1 MLERTLLKMARCLA
15 GTISKPASVMRLES
29 GSLRADN
36 AAPTISGTTTFDD
49 ADGEMAFMV
58 QAGAYMYIG
67 VSSSPAQIKML
78 ASLETQVLQDSSI
91 VSNLRAS
98 TRLLHMLAE
107 T

>member
-1 MLERTLLKMARCLA
+1 MLERMLLKMARCLA

-67 VSSSPAQIKML
+67 VSSSPASENPMPHH
-78 ASLETQVLQDSSI
+78 S
-91 VSNLRAS
+91 
-98 TRLLHMLAE
+98 
-107 T
+107 